1 MHRYILD
8 QNCVYDSYDWEYD
21 SVAMKTEGNKL
32 HTSYI
37 TQAQHYLILFLDRQ
51 ETLACHM

>member
-8 QNCVYDSYDWEYD
+8 QNCVYDGYDWEYD
-21 SVAMKTEGNKL
+21 SVAMKTEGNKI

-37 TQAQHYLILFLDRQ
+37 MQAQHYLILFWIDKKL
-51 ETLACHM
+51 